1 MEVDNYMKK
10 LKDWTKIP
18 LATIII
24 LTTIILVVLYIS
36 SASGGGSGG
45 GTYPSGGW
53 YPGSGG
59 VSLSVGQMST
69 ANLDSLKN
77 VNNAHIEIGCNYK
90 GAGSWSDQVDIG
102 SYTTSFGSATG
113 CTIPSSQ
120 TVNVNAGQATYVT
133 PTYAQDTQTSTP
145 TPVPKCTPNWAC
157 AIPLTGYEYDKN
169 DCGGIQRPN
178 PMCNPTSTPTP
189 VPKCTPNWA
198 CAIPLTGYE
207 YDKNDCGGIQRP
219 NPMCNPTSTP
229 TYTPIVTTPVVTYTP
244 IVTTPVVTYTPIVTT
259 PVMTRD
265 RTVRIGPTVNL
276 RPVKDDIIISE
287 DGLIELYIDNP
298 VINEEIMHADVKI
311 SVPSGI
317 SMNGQGFGNA
327 ESAGI
332 LHGVFDI
339 YPGQAITIQ
348 MTIKAEKTGEF
359 LTKFSGLY
367 WLGDNKNN
375 YQPISLTHTIKVR
388 EIPEEEF
395 DIIKWLE
402 KLLKNIFGMW
412 LIKDCI

>member
-178 PMCNPTSTPTP
+178 PMCNPTSTPT
-189 VPKCTPNWA
+189 
-198 CAIPLTGYE
+198 
-207 YDKNDCGGIQRP
+207 
-219 NPMCNPTSTP
+219 
-229 TYTPIVTTPVVTYTP
+229 YTP

-375 YQPISLTHTIKVR
+375 YQPISLIHTIKVR

>member
-178 PMCNPTSTPTP
+178 PMCNPTSTPT
-189 VPKCTPNWA
+189 
-198 CAIPLTGYE
+198 
-207 YDKNDCGGIQRP
+207 
-219 NPMCNPTSTP
+219 
-229 TYTPIVTTPVVTYTP
+229 YTP